1 KNETIWKE
9 KNAIAIADGKHVFA
23 IGDEAY
29 EMYEKTPEN
38 IMVAFPMKDGVISRF
53 NDMQY
58 LLQTLLKNERQLTRG
73 AEYVVAV
80 PTDVTEV
87 EKRAFFDLVVHSNA
101 KAREVNIVERGIA
114 DAIGLGLDVI
124 HEKGIFIVNFG
135 GETTDLS
142 ILSSG
147 GMVLNR
153 LLKIGGA
160 TYDTAVATRV
170 RNNYDFLI
178 GRLTSELLR
187 KRLGVFDDSTDTSMI
202 VAGRNLIS
210 GVPKQMEIPISLVRA
225 AVKEPLEECV
235 RAMMSLI
242 ERTPPEV
249 LSSIQK
255 NGIYVT
261 GGIANLHGLANYLE
275 GATGY
280 KITIAPN
287 PELCVIEG
295 LKKIIS
301 SKELKKMAYSMLD
314 ESYGWMR

>member
-1 KNETIWKE
+1 
-9 KNAIAIADGKHVFA
+9 
-23 IGDEAY
+23 
-29 EMYEKTPEN
+29 
-38 IMVAFPMKDGVISRF
+38 
-53 NDMQY
+53 
-58 LLQTLLKNERQLTRG
+58 
-73 AEYVVAV
+73 
-80 PTDVTEV
+80 
-87 EKRAFFDLVVHSNA
+87 
-101 KAREVNIVERGIA
+101 
-114 DAIGLGLDVI
+114 
-124 HEKGIFIVNFG
+124 
-135 GETTDLS
+135 
-142 ILSSG
+142 
-147 GMVLNR
+147 
-153 LLKIGGA
+153 LKIGGA